1 MDFLKALTGID
12 VQGELKKALS
22 SPQVKEIMD
31 WVKEEINCLKDRL
44 DAIKTMLAYEHG
56 LPVKDVPPHDPRRLP
71 LIARAEDVTE
81 HRFNLSGV
89 LGKPVTR
96 GEVINIGDTK
106 ALVYFVQKGQPE
118 QRAEML
124 LPPGTT
130 FAFSFFFDALEV
142 KDGGEGAVSVQV
154 VAQ

>member
-1 MDFLKALTGID
+1 MFGID
-12 VQGELKKALS
+12 IQGELKKALA
-22 SPQVKEIMD
+22 SPQVQGIVNWIGKELGCI
-31 WVKEEINCLKDRL
+31 KDRL
-44 DAIKTMLAYEHG
+44 EAIKTMLAYEHG
-56 LPVKDVPPHDPRRLP
+56 LPVKDVLPHDPRRLP
-71 LIARAEDVTE
+71 LIARAEGVTE

-96 GEVINIGDTK
+96 GEVINIGDAP
-106 ALVYFVQKGQPE
+106 ALVYFVQTGQPE

-130 FAFSFFFDALEV
+130 FAFSFFVDALEV
-142 KDGGEGAVSVQV
+142 KDAGQGAVSVQV

>member
-1 MDFLKALTGID
+1 MFGID
-12 VQGELKKALS
+12 IQGELKKALA
-22 SPQVKEIMD
+22 SPKVQEILGLFKRQLD
-31 WVKEEINCLKDRL
+31 CVKDRL

>member
-1 MDFLKALTGID
+1 MFGID
-12 VQGELKKALS
+12 IQGELKKALT
-22 SPQVKEIMD
+22 SPQVQDIVNWIGKELG
-31 WVKEEINCLKDRL
+31 CLKARL

-56 LPVKDVPPHDPRRLP
+56 LPVKDVLPHDPRRLP
-71 LIARAEDVTE
+71 LIARAEAVE
-81 HRFNLSGV
+81 SHRFNLSGV

-142 KDGGEGAVSVQV
+142 KDAGEGAVSVQV